1 MGSNR
6 KESLYL
12 YLVNLL
18 DPATH
23 GDTELPCEVQIPTL
37 TAAGK
42 AEFMLMGRV
51 WFLTQDLGQVTSS
64 VKWGQTCFFSC

>member
-6 KESLYL
+6 KECLHLYFIS
-12 YLVNLL
+12 LL
-18 DPATH
+18 DPATCD
-23 GDTELPCEVQIPTL
+23 DTELQCEVQIPVH
-37 TAAGK
+37 AVAGK

-64 VKWGQTCFFSC
+64 VKWG